1 MDGQNLNTLFQSQLY
16 SINEIIKN
24 DSCKENTLNLLKQ
37 PMNEI
42 IVNFP
47 VKLKSGKTEIF
58 KGYRV
63 QHNNFRGPFK
73 GGLRFHEIVYLDEC
87 KALAGWMTIKCS
99 LQELPFGG
107 GKGGIKFNPR
117 DYDSDDLENISKSFC
132 NAIHSY
138 IGSEVDIPAPDIGT
152 NSVIMDWMT
161 SKYNERSTR
170 RDMAVF
176 TGKSVSCGGSKGRN
190 EATGQ
195 GVAIC
200 IREYAKFKNIN
211 LRGKTY
217 ILQGFGNVGSCT
229 AQILNSLGMVC
240 IGVGDY
246 SGYYTCKEGF
256 NIHKLKEYVMQKK
269 CVQDYE
275 AGESKT
281 KEEFFKTKCDFV
293 IPAALELQ
301 ITKETAENLDCM
313 AVIEAANGPVTEEA
327 DVLLEQKNID
337 IIPDVLCNSG
347 GVVVSYYEWLQ
358 NLRYEYWDEEKIQND
373 LDRRMT
379 TTFSKVIEFSKNN
392 NCSLRQACFTIALN
406 NLSCYHS
413 VN

>member
-1 MDGQNLNTLFQSQLY
+1 MDEKNLNTLFQNQLD
-16 SINEIIKN
+16 SISKFVESNSDKR
-24 DSCKENTLNLLKQ
+24 NTLNILKQ

-47 VKLKSGKTEIF
+47 VKLKSGEIEIF

-87 KALAGWMTIKCS
+87 KALAGWMTLKCS

-117 DYDSDDLENISKSFC
+117 DYESQDLENISKSFC

-152 NSVIMDWMT
+152 NSVIMDWMV
-161 SKYNERSTR
+161 SKYNERSVR

-176 TGKSVSCGGSKGRN
+176 TGKSVCCGGSKGRH

-200 IREYAKFKNIN
+200 IREYAKFKNIS
-211 LRGKTY
+211 LKGRTY

-240 IGVGDY
+240 VGVGDHT
-246 SGYYTCKEGF
+246 GYYTCKEGF
-256 NIHKLKEYVMQKK
+256 NIHKLKEYVNEKK
-269 CVQDYE
+269 CVKDYE
-275 AGESKT
+275 AGELKT
-281 KEEFFKTKCDFV
+281 KEEFFKTTCDFV

-301 ITKETAENLDCM
+301 ITRETVENLDCM
-313 AVIEAANGPVTEEA
+313 AIIEAANGPVTDDA
-327 DVLLEQKNID
+327 DMLLGQKNID
-337 IIPDVLCNSG
+337 VVPDVLCNSG
-347 GVVVSYYEWLQ
+347 GVIVSYYEWLQ
-358 NLRYEYWDEEKIQND
+358 NLRYEYWNEEKIKND
-373 LDRRMT
+373 LDERMT
-379 TTFSKVIEFSKNN
+379 NTFLKVVELSKANE
-392 NCSLRQACFTIALN
+392 CSLRQACFIIALD
-406 NLSCYHS
+406 NLSCYY
-413 VN
+413 NNN

>member
-1 MDGQNLNTLFQSQLY
+1 MEENNLNNLFQNQLN
-16 SINEIIKN
+16 SINEIIK
-24 DSCKENTLNLLKQ
+24 DDPRKVNTLNLLKT

-47 VKLKSGKTEIF
+47 VKLGSGRIEIF

-73 GGLRFHEIVYLDEC
+73 GGLRFHKIVYLDEC

-117 DYDSDDLENISKSFC
+117 DYNVNDLENISKSFC

-138 IGSEVDIPAPDIGT
+138 IGSDVDIPAPDIGT
-152 NSVIMDWMT
+152 NSVVMDWMT
-161 SKYNERSTR
+161 SKYNERSTK
-170 RDMAVF
+170 RDMGVF
-176 TGKSVSCGGSKGRN
+176 TGKSVDCGGSKGRN

-200 IREYAKFKNIN
+200 IREYAKFKNMS
-211 LRGKTY
+211 LKGKTY
-217 ILQGFGNVGSCT
+217 IVQGFGNVGSCT
-229 AQILNSLGMVC
+229 AQNLNSLGMVC
-240 IGVGDY
+240 VGVGDY
-246 SGYYTCKEGF
+246 TGYYTCKEGF
-256 NIHKLKEYVMQKK
+256 NIHKLKEYAAQKK
-269 CVQDYE
+269 CVQDYD
-275 AGESKT
+275 AGEHKS

-301 ITKETAENLDCM
+301 INKETVENLDCI
-313 AVIEAANGPVTEEA
+313 AIIEAANGPVTEEA
-327 DVLLEQKNID
+327 DTLLKERNID
-337 IIPDVLCNSG
+337 VIPDVLCNSG

-358 NLRYEYWDEEKIQND
+358 NLRYEYWDEEKIKND
-373 LDRRMT
+373 LDKRMT
-379 TTFSKVIEFSKNN
+379 STFSKVFEYSQSNG
-392 NCSLRQACFTIALN
+392 CSLRQACFIIALN
-406 NLSCYHS
+406 NLSCYY
-413 VN
+413 NIN